1 MEQNMKAKLSA
12 LTLALLPVLA
22 NASIELSSEKSLT
35 YKSDS
40 VIVVYKDSAT
50 KLDRK
55 VARSIVRA
63 KISDLNSDE
72 IDDRYKN
79 LKKGRM
85 AQFKLDNN
93 ISVKDA
99 LAKLRKNSAVLYA
112 EPDYI
117 VHASVTPDD
126 SSFSDLWGMNNTGQ
140 SGGVVD
146 ADIDAPEAW
155 DISTGSHDVIIGV
168 IDTGVDHTHPDL
180 MANIWTNPAEI
191 AGDGIDNDGNGFID
205 DMHGI
210 NAITS
215 AGDPM
220 DDQGHGSHVSGTIGA
235 AGNNGLGV
243 VGVNHNVSIIGC
255 KFLSASGSGSLS
267 DALTCIDYFVDLKN
281 NGINVRATNNSWGG
295 GGFSQALSDAITSS
309 EESNILFV
317 AAAGNDAYDND
328 AQASYPSGYP
338 QDSVLSVASTTRTDS
353 MSSFSQWGLTTVDLG
368 APGSDIL
375 STVPG
380 GGYAS
385 YSGTSMATPHV
396 TGAAAL
402 AWSVNPELSAIEMK
416 ELLMS
421 SGDDN
426 AALAGK
432 TASGKRLNVNNA
444 LNDADPTPG
453 FTLAATP
460 GSSTIEAGETA
471 VFSFNVGSVA
481 DWNGEVSL
489 ALDGSLAGATLS
501 TETATP
507 GATFELSVPT
517 TAVTQ
522 WGEYSFLITGTSD
535 ELVKT
540 STVRLMV
547 NPQGLNEFTYSN
559 DTVVDIP
566 DNDAEGITSVIN
578 VADDLTVFASDIYV
592 NITHTW
598 IGDLTVMLTSPSGT
612 SAPLHSASGGGDDN
626 IDSTF
631 SSSAFN
637 GEVATGDWTLSV
649 ADNAAADTG
658 TLNNWVLTITGI
670 GEALPSAPEASFSY
684 EADGL
689 TATFT
694 DSSSDRNDDMVSWD
708 WNFGDG
714 AMSSDQNPVHTFAE
728 TGNYDVTLTVT
739 DSEGLSSTETM
750 MVSVS
755 SVTIEA
761 AVKRAYKSRLGR
773 LRVDITWEGTSADT
787 VDIYRNGVKIDT
799 VDNAGIYRDRERR
812 ATGSQFIYQVCE
824 SSSACSN
831 EVTVNF

>member
-1 MEQNMKAKLSA
+1 MKAKLSA
-12 LTLALLPVLA
+12 LTLALLPLLA
-22 NASIELSSEKSLT
+22 NASIELSSAAKPT

-40 VIVVYKDSAT
+40 VIVVYKDSAS
-50 KLDRK
+50 KFDRRA
-55 VARSIVRA
+55 ARNLVQA

-72 IDDRYKN
+72 VDDKYRN

-85 AQFKLDNN
+85 AKFSLNSN

-99 LAKLRKNSAVLYA
+99 LKKLRKNPAVLYA

-117 VHASVTPDD
+117 VRASVTPDD
-126 SSFSDLWGMNNTGQ
+126 SSYASLWGMNNTGQ
-140 SGGVVD
+140 TGGVAD

-155 DISTGSHDVIIGV
+155 DISTGSHDVVVGV

-180 MANIWTNPAEI
+180 ITNIWTNPAEI

-210 NAITS
+210 SAITS
-215 AGDPM
+215 IGDPM
-220 DDQGHGSHVSGTIGA
+220 DDNGHGSHVSGTIGA
-235 AGNNGLGV
+235 TGNNGLGV

-255 KFLSASGSGSLS
+255 KFLDASGSGSLS

-281 NGINVRATNNSWGG
+281 NGVNVRATNNSWGG

-309 EESNILFV
+309 EEANILFV

-328 AQASYPSGYP
+328 AQSSYPSGYP
-338 QDSVLSVASTTRTDS
+338 HDSVLAVASTTHTDD

-426 AALAGK
+426 AALSGK
-432 TASGKRLNVNNA
+432 TASGKRLNVKNA
-444 LNDADPTPG
+444 LDDADPTPG
-453 FTLAATP
+453 FTLKPTP
-460 GSSTIEAGETA
+460 SSSTIVAGETA
-471 VFSFNVGSVA
+471 TYSFDVGSIA
-481 DWNGEVSL
+481 EWDGEVNL
-489 ALDGSLAGATLS
+489 ALTDSLGGATLS
-501 TETATP
+501 TTTATP
-507 GATFELSVPT
+507 GATFELTIPT
-517 TAVTQ
+517 TAETQ
-522 WGEYSFLITGTSD
+522 WGEYAFTVTATSG

-559 DTVVDIP
+559 DNVVDIP
-566 DNDAEGITSVIN
+566 DNNAEGITSVIN

-598 IGDLTVMLTSPSGT
+598 IGDLTVTLTSPTGT
-612 SAPLHSASGGGDDN
+612 SAALHSASGGGDDD
-626 IDSTF
+626 IDNTF

-637 GEVATGDWTLSV
+637 GEVATGDWILSV

-670 GEALPSAPEASFSY
+670 GEVLPSAPEAGFSY

-689 TATFT
+689 TTTFS
-694 DSSSDRNDDMVSWD
+694 DSSSDSNNDMVSWN
-708 WNFGDG
+708 WSFGDG
-714 AMSSDQNPVHTFAE
+714 TISSEQNPVHTFAE
-728 TGNYDVTLTVT
+728 TGNYEVTLTVT
-739 DSEGLSSTETM
+739 DAEGLSDSKTM
-750 MVSVS
+750 LVSVS
-755 SVTIEA
+755 STSIEA

-773 LRVDITWEGTSADT
+773 LRVDITWEGTSAEM
-787 VDIYRNGVKIDT
+787 VDIFRNGIKIDS
-799 VDNAGIYRDRERR
+799 VENSGIYRDRERR
-812 ATGSQFIYQVCE
+812 TTGNQFIYQVCDA
-824 SSSACSN
+824 STACSN